1 MSCRFEVLSTTCFRP
16 PQHLGIQR
24 VRPNTKITNKK
35 IPAIV
40 IPTIL
45 LVVKNFLDFPDFA
58 SFCEDGPSACL
69 PEVGSV
75 DGASGGVG
83 LVCDVDGEAGEGNG
97 ATFEFNGFPSFLHIQ
112 KSKKKKKKRTISN
125 IKVFT

>member
-24 VRPNTKITNKK
+24 MRPNTKITNKK

-69 PEVGSV
+69 PEVCSE
-75 DGASGGVG
+75 DGAPESGGVG
-83 LVCDVDGEAGEGNG
+83 LVGDVDGEAGEGNG
-97 ATFEFNGFPSFLHIQ
+97 ATLELNGFPSFLHIQ
-112 KSKKKKKKRTISN
+112 KSKNKKKKERHSN
-125 IKVFT
+125 M